1 MQVRDYELDMQIDEE
16 NVATL
21 YHEYIHLLQVN
32 YDYRVL
38 TEGSANII
46 CEELF
51 DQSKVSY
58 PLEVRYTKILM
69 DIIGPEPIWR
79 YNFEEIRKL

>member
-1 MQVRDYELDMQIDEE
+1 MQVRDYELDMQIDEK

-58 PLEVRYTKILM
+58 PLEVSYTKILM
-69 DIIGPEPIWR
+69 EIIGPEPI
-79 YNFEEIRKL
+79 